1 MESTPPSD
9 DVSTG
14 IYNPSAT
21 AYIHIDI
28 LLVPSQ
34 PVDTPL
40 DEQQIAR
47 NVQALKNRLRGR
59 GVKRGS
65 RGAGRMDVGSGRDT
79 HPDSE

>member
-1 MESTPPSD
+1 VDSTPPSD

-14 IYNPSAT
+14 IPKPFAT
-21 AYIHIDI
+21 ANIHIDI
-28 LLVPSQ
+28 LPVPSQ
-34 PVDTPL
+34 PMDTPL

-65 RGAGRMDVGSGRDT
+65 RGVGRTDVGSGRDT